1 MRLFPVAVT
10 MAAAVMLA
18 GCSSGSHGSGD
29 AAACKAAMASNYR
42 YALAHPDAP
51 PATEPAA
58 CHGVPAPTL
67 SQFAT
72 EIMASVTPSPAG

>member
-1 MRLFPVAVT
+1 MSKLS
-10 MAAAVMLA
+10 AAVVLA
-18 GCSSGSHGSGD
+18 MVTVLAACSSGGSHGD
-29 AAACKAAMASNYR
+29 AAACKAAMAGNYR

-67 SQFAT
+67 SQYAT

>member
-1 MRLFPVAVT
+1 MRKLSAAVVLAAVT
-10 MAAAVMLA
+10 MVAA
-18 GCSSGSHGSGD
+18 CSSGSHSTGD
-29 AAACKAAMASNYR
+29 AAACKAAMAGNYR

-67 SQFAT
+67 SQYAA